1 MAPLRSS
8 KRKAVFTA
16 DSSQLERIQEI
27 VQRGRYRSSSELIRE
42 AIDEKLERVRRDLLA
57 EQVAA
62 YCDRGYADEGDDLVE
77 IQALDRED

>member
-1 MAPLRSS
+1 MAEV

-16 DSSQLERIQEI
+16 EPTQLERIRE
-27 VQRGRYRSSSELIRE
+27 VVETGRYRTSSELIRE

-62 YCDRGYADEGDDLVE
+62 YCEGGHVGEEDAGLID
-77 IQALDRED
+77 IQAFDRDE

>member
-1 MAPLRSS
+1 MAIS

-16 DSSQLERIQEI
+16 EPSQLERIQEI

-57 EQVAA
+57 DQVAS
-62 YCDRGYADEGDDLVE
+62 YCDHGYAEEGDSLVE
-77 IQALDRED
+77 IQAFDREE